1 MVHLASYSMA
11 PDEAMACRAA
21 VVTETT
27 VNPQADP
34 TVGLFVM
41 APTGGHVVRGVSCD
55 LGSPGIPDGYPA
67 AQLCDGLYH
76 LAGTWHWPG
85 RV

>member
-55 LGSPGIPDGYPA
+55 LRFARDSGWLSGGPA
-67 AQLCDGLYH
+67 L
-76 LAGTWHWPG
+76 
-85 RV
+85 